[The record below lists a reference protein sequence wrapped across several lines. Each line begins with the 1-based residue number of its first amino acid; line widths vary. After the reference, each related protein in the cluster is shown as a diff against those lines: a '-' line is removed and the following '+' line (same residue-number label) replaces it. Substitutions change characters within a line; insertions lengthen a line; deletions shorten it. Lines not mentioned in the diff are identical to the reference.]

1 MSCST
6 LFLTLFYLNVALLPL
21 HTLIEKVIKFLIEK
35 KQNDTP
41 SILLLISIYIPW

>member
-6 LFLTLFYLNVALLPL
+6 FLTLLYLIVALLPL
-21 HTLIEKVIKFLIEK
+21 HTLIEKVMKFLIEK

-41 SILLLISIYIPW
+41 SILLLISIYTPW